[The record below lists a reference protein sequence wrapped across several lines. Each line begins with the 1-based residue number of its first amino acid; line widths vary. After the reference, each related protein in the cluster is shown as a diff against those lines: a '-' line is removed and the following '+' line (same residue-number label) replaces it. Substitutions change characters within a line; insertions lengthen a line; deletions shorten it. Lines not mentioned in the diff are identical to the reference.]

1 VTATIQKAQC
11 LNHPRREAAARCTSC
26 GRSYCRECVTELAG
40 RMVCGPCYREKTQA
54 KEKPKRDWFL
64 ITATLQIM
72 LGLAGLWLMA
82 WMLGQMLVNTPSE
95 FHEATVWD
103 KLSF

>member
-1 VTATIQKAQC
+1 
-11 LNHPRREAAARCTSC
+11 
-26 GRSYCRECVTELAG
+26 
-40 RMVCGPCYREKTQA
+40 
-54 KEKPKRDWFL
+54 
-64 ITATLQIM
+64 M

-103 KLSF
+103 KLTS